1 MKLKEGCVEFNTS
14 LYFIDKNIFFCLTKK
29 IQNTKNRIIFIYVE
43 KKEKLN
49 KMWAALNPPHTL
61 FSSENKKGNK

>member
-49 KMWAALNPPHTL
+49 KM
-61 FSSENKKGNK
+61 